1 MHNSLSQP
9 WRNADAVAGDGA
21 ESSAPKAA
29 KATAKAE
36 KKTRRKDL
44 LPEADGQ
51 LADLAVFAAKHWQ
64 EPEQTWLTI
73 RYTTAGNFLT
83 LATKYQTSIAER
95 MDVGGDRPTQALRI
109 LQLDTLIN
117 DNLYRVKSMLETKY
131 DKKAAPSY
139 FLSMGIVKKRQA
151 YIIHRERSKR
161 ALALAQLAKGV
172 RDQGF
177 ITQTLSDGTV
187 VFEFGTAFWEPI
199 ATEYAQL
206 LDTLTNT
213 TGDISDVVGTKDKER
228 LDVEKVLRSLAKIL
242 DGNYPDAREFNAQL
256 RAWGYQREN
265 YS

>member
-1 MHNSLSQP
+1 MHKSLFQP
-9 WRNADAVAGDGA
+9 WRTPDAGA
-21 ESSAPKAA
+21 SGGASASDSNPV
-29 KATAKAE
+29 

-64 EPEQTWLTI
+64 ESEQTWLTI
-73 RYTTAGNFLT
+73 RYITSGAFLT
-83 LATKYQTSIAER
+83 LATNYQQSIASR
-95 MDVGGDRPTQALRI
+95 MDIGGDRPTQALRI

-117 DNLYRVKSMLETKY
+117 DNLFRVKGMLEGKY
-131 DKKAAPSY
+131 TKKAAPSY

-177 ITQTLSDGTV
+177 ITQTLPDGTV

-206 LDTLTNT
+206 LKDLTET
-213 TGDISDVVGTKDKER
+213 TGEISEAVGTKDKER
-228 LDVEKVLRSLAKIL
+228 LEVEKVLRSIAKIL
-242 DGNYPDAREFNAQL
+242 EGNYPDAKEFNAQL